1 MTAAIKE
8 YIGTWILWNFTR
20 PLWLI
25 DRAWLWT
32 CSPDEPET
40 DKPDNV
46 DEETTM
52 TETASVLLTIADF
65 GVDAYYEN
73 GVYVLKVKNATF
85 RVDCPENAI
94 EYARSIAAARDK

>member
-1 MTAAIKE
+1 MVAAIKE
-8 YIGTWILWNFTR
+8 HIGTWILWRFTR

-25 DRAWLWT
+25 DMAWRWA
-32 CSPDEPET
+32 CPPDKSET

-52 TETASVLLTIADF
+52 TETASVLRTIADF
-65 GVDAYYEN
+65 GVDAHYEN
-73 GVYVLKVKNATF
+73 GEYVLKVKNATF

-94 EYARSIAAARDK
+94 EYARSIAAARGK